1 MTTTLPSYMLAA
13 VVRVSESGPRLEVTE
28 LPTPVP
34 GPGQVLV
41 EVSYAGV
48 NNIDQLVVQ
57 RVVPAHP
64 AARGIPG
71 LEASGIV
78 VALGTGVTSAK
89 VGDRVAWMGG
99 LDAACYAQ
107 YAVVDKSRTA
117 MVPESLGMDAAAC
130 IPVAAPTAMHLIALA
145 EPGPQMALSPVRRM
159 LVHAA
164 TGGVGVVLVQ
174 LLRRRGCEV
183 VATTRSAARQ
193 EFLKNLGADMTLVPG
208 PDGLL
213 QGLEGQI
220 DVSFNAIGGASVLRD
235 IEALAPYGQIVL
247 YGLFAGPP
255 TGVGEALA
263 THWNKSAALR
273 SADIFTLYLNHPE
286 RFHDFLC
293 EGLKLAAAG
302 QLATPLT
309 EVVGLRDAD
318 GALARLRKHG
328 AQGKVLLQMD
338 RASVPQRS
346 GPFNQM

>member
-1 MTTTLPSYMLAA
+1 MTMTLPSYMLAA
-13 VVRVSESGPRLEVTE
+13 VVRESESGPRLEVTE

-34 GPGQVLV
+34 DPGQLLV
-41 EVSYAGV
+41 KVSHAGV
-48 NNIDQLVVQ
+48 NNIDQLLVQ

-71 LEASGIV
+71 LEASGTV
-78 VALGTGVTSAK
+78 VALGTGVTAVK
-89 VGDRVAWMGG
+89 AGDRVAWMGG

-107 YAVVDKSRTA
+107 YAVVEESRA
-117 MVPESLGMDAAAC
+117 AIVPENLGLDAAAC

-145 EPGPQMALSPVRRM
+145 EPGPQLAAPPLRRT

-183 VATTRSAARQ
+183 IATTRSPARQ
-193 EFLKNLGADMTLVPG
+193 EFLENLGAHMTLVPG
-208 PDGLL
+208 PDGVL
-213 QGLEGQI
+213 QGLEGRV

-235 IEALAPYGQIVL
+235 IEALAPYGQVVL

-255 TGVGEALA
+255 AGVGAALA
-263 THWNKSAALR
+263 THWNKSAAIR
-273 SADIFTLYLNHPE
+273 SADIFTLYQNRPE
-286 RFHDFLC
+286 RFKDFLR

-309 EVVGLRDAD
+309 EVVGLQNAD
-318 GALARLRKHG
+318 EALARLRKRG

-338 RASVPQRS
+338 
-346 GPFNQM
+346 

>member
-1 MTTTLPSYMLAA
+1 MLAA

-34 GPGQVLV
+34 DPGQVLV
-41 EVSYAGV
+41 KVSYAGV

-78 VALGTGVTSAK
+78 VAVGTGVTTAK

-107 YAVVDKSRTA
+107 YAVVDESRTA
-117 MVPESLGMDAAAC
+117 MVPESLGLDAAAC

-145 EPGPQMALSPVRRM
+145 EPRPQSAPPLVRRM

-193 EFLKNLGADMTLVPG
+193 EFLKNLGADTTLVPG
-208 PDGLL
+208 PDGFL

-286 RFHDFLC
+286 RFNDFLC

-318 GALARLRKHG
+318 DALARLRKRG

-338 RASVPQRS
+338 RASVPQRR
-346 GPFNQM
+346 GPFTQM